1 MTPEDSWEL
10 SSKDHRTLLV
20 RGTLHGV
27 GDIPAI
33 ILKNSKDLQRTV
45 NGKDDILG
53 RRAMW
58 FPPLTFPKAS
68 LVSFLW
74 VVICVT
80 EGRDMLALWSLAFP
94 ALPMPL
100 QEGLQASS
108 LL

>member
-1 MTPEDSWEL
+1 
-10 SSKDHRTLLV
+10 
-20 RGTLHGV
+20 
-27 GDIPAI
+27 
-33 ILKNSKDLQRTV
+33 
-45 NGKDDILG
+45 
-53 RRAMW
+53 MW